1 MSGASTVSSSL
12 EEQIFAA
19 KRRAEEF
26 TRSLRDAREREA
38 KALEAL
44 EGERLKWGKSISVR
58 DSYKSITKD
67 DENSINIDNSNNI
80 INKVVEVEEEKVL
93 IESKDNNDIDDNVV
107 LDSIKNEEN
116 RDIAINESID
126 GSIGSFSLVSPNRSF
141 DSTAADHQKDKEK
154 SLQLQVIALEKQVK
168 ALRKELIIANTEL
181 RVSKAHITTLEQRL
195 SEHITNISN
204 NNDDEKINLFA
215 KLTTTEAYAKG
226 LENRLEDVDKTYK
239 LHLSS
244 EEELRAVLKSRVTEL
259 EKGYIEQKLRA
270 DKIELQASHSIK
282 DGKSLTVEIERLAS
296 NNGYLQGQLDR
307 SLAEIKRLKMQ
318 VSSSND
324 SGNDNKIATLIP
336 IITNAQDS
344 GESQQSLKRWI
355 EEFKNSERYDVDN
368 DAVNIEDGLDNFAT
382 SSVLN
387 PDRAFQSFVEHK
399 ITVPI
404 ESTHTTV
411 SESPQFKKVKEKKKD
426 PPPAASPSPQ
436 LIKLQQPKPNNS
448 RITSPYNLSSLAV
461 KSPINSIF
469 RNINAK
475 VNESLDNKGKKSIK
489 VTLPTQSSAP
499 LRNVK
504 SSGYGEKK
512 PATTTTITTT
522 SKNPVKQQQAATSR
536 LTKGAASKQI
546 TRSSHDSSI
555 KNMNISM
562 ASSLSLGEGPS
573 HDSMFID
580 KKTIVSKPSTSQSVT
595 RTSLSKS
602 SSITKTTTS
611 RHATPV
617 VKRSSS
623 ADATSYRIRR

>member
-1 MSGASTVSSSL
+1 MSGTTVSSSL

-26 TRSLRDAREREA
+26 TRSLREAREREA

-44 EGERLKWGKSISVR
+44 EGERLKWGNSISIR
-58 DSYKSITKD
+58 DSYKSSIND
-67 DENSINIDNSNNI
+67 DLHDIGNGINSIES
-80 INKVVEVEEEKVL
+80 KEEEKV
-93 IESKDNNDIDDNVV
+93 IESSSNVISVIDSSNDININENIL

-141 DSTAADHQKDKEK
+141 DSTTDHHKDKEK

-181 RVSKAHITTLEQRL
+181 RVAKAHTTTLEQRL
-195 SEHITNISN
+195 SEHITN
-204 NNDDEKINLFA
+204 NDNDNEKINLFA

-239 LHLSS
+239 LQLSS
-244 EEELRAVLKSRVTEL
+244 EEELRAVLKNRVAEL
-259 EKGYIEQKLRA
+259 ERGYIEQKLRA
-270 DKIELQASHSIK
+270 DKIESEAYHSIR
-282 DGKSLTVEIERLAS
+282 DGKSLHVEIEKLAAA
-296 NNGYLQGQLDR
+296 NGYLQGQVDR
-307 SLAEIKRLKMQ
+307 SKAEIKRLKMQ
-318 VSSSND
+318 VNGNND
-324 SGNDNKIATLIP
+324 DKIATLIP
-336 IITNAQDS
+336 TIANIQDS

-355 EEFKNSERYDVDN
+355 EEFKSSERYNIDN

-387 PDRAFQSFVEHK
+387 PDRAFQTLVERKPTLPKEPNHS
-399 ITVPI
+399 I
-404 ESTHTTV
+404 EST
-411 SESPQFKKVKEKKKD
+411 SPQFKKVKEKKQD
-426 PPPAASPSPQ
+426 TVGVTSPQ
-436 LIKLQQPKPNNS
+436 LTKLQQPKPNNS
-448 RITSPYNLSSLAV
+448 KITSPYNLSSLAA

-475 VNESLDNKGKKSIK
+475 VNESLENKNKKSIK
-489 VTLPTQSSAP
+489 VTLPTQSVA

-512 PATTTTITTT
+512 PA
-522 SKNPVKQQQAATSR
+522 SNPVKQQQAATSR
-536 LTKGAASKQI
+536 LSKGTASKQT

-555 KNMNISM
+555 NKGINISM

-573 HDSMFID
+573 NDSMFID
-580 KKTIVSKPSTSQSVT
+580 VKKAVQKSSNSQSVT
-595 RTSLSKS
+595 RTSLSKP
-602 SSITKTTTS
+602 SSIQKTS
-611 RHATPV
+611 RASTPT

-623 ADATSYRIRR
+623 VDARISKTKR

>member
-1 MSGASTVSSSL
+1 MNGTTVSSSL

-26 TRSLRDAREREA
+26 TRSLREAREREA

-44 EGERLKWGKSISVR
+44 EGERLKWGNSISIR
-58 DSYKSITKD
+58 DSYKSIIND
-67 DENSINIDNSNNI
+67 DLHDIGNGINSIES
-80 INKVVEVEEEKVL
+80 KEEEKV
-93 IESKDNNDIDDNVV
+93 IESSSNVISVIDSNNDININENIL

-141 DSTAADHQKDKEK
+141 DSTTDHHKDKEK

-181 RVSKAHITTLEQRL
+181 RVAKAHTTTLEQRL
-195 SEHITNISN
+195 SEHITN
-204 NNDDEKINLFA
+204 NDNDNEKINLFA

-239 LHLSS
+239 LQLSS
-244 EEELRAVLKSRVTEL
+244 EEELRAVLKNRVAEL

-270 DKIELQASHSIK
+270 DKIELEANHSIR
-282 DGKSLTVEIERLAS
+282 DGKSLNVEIEKLAAA
-296 NNGYLQGQLDR
+296 NGYLQGQVDR
-307 SLAEIKRLKMQ
+307 SKAEIKKLKMQ
-318 VSSSND
+318 LNGNND
-324 SGNDNKIATLIP
+324 EKIATLIP
-336 IITNAQDS
+336 TIANIQDS

-355 EEFKNSERYDVDN
+355 EEFKSSERYNIDN

-387 PDRAFQSFVEHK
+387 PDRAFQTLVERKATLPKESNH
-399 ITVPI
+399 TV
-404 ESTHTTV
+404 ENN
-411 SESPQFKKVKEKKKD
+411 SPQFKKVKEKKQD
-426 PPPAASPSPQ
+426 AAAAVTSPQ
-436 LIKLQQPKPNNS
+436 LVKLQQPKPNNS
-448 RITSPYNLSSLAV
+448 KITSPYNLSSLAA

-475 VNESLDNKGKKSIK
+475 VNESLENKNKKSIK
-489 VTLPTQSSAP
+489 VTLPTQSVA

-512 PATTTTITTT
+512 PA
-522 SKNPVKQQQAATSR
+522 SNPVKQQQAATSR
-536 LTKGAASKQI
+536 LSKGTASKQV

-555 KNMNISM
+555 NKGINISM

-573 HDSMFID
+573 NDSMFID
-580 KKTIVSKPSTSQSVT
+580 VKKAVQKSSNNQQSVT

-602 SSITKTTTS
+602 SSIQKTS
-611 RHATPV
+611 RASTPT

-623 ADATSYRIRR
+623 VDARNSKAKR